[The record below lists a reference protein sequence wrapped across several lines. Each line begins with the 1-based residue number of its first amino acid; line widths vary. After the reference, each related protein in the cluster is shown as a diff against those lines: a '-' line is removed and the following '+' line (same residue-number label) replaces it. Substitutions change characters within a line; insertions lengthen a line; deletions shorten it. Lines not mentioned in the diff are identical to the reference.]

1 MTGGQA
7 FSINS
12 SDLVVPNR
20 LDITMCISGIQDSV
34 LVLGDTFLKS
44 VLAVFDIGEE
54 TMQFAI
60 TE

>member
-1 MTGGQA
+1 
-7 FSINS
+7 
-12 SDLVVPNR
+12 
-20 LDITMCISGIQDSV
+20 MCISGIQDSV